1 MESNCFQLP
10 PTAFDCFQ
18 FKFFKMN
25 RLQQKF
31 QDKKEN
37 LLTVY
42 FTAGYPE
49 LNDTGT
55 IIKELE
61 AAGADIIE
69 VGMPFSDPVADG
81 PTIQASSLKALQN
94 GMSIKKLLE
103 QLKAIKDEVTVPIL
117 LMGYINPIWKF
128 GTENFLAAC
137 EESGVSGLILPDIP
151 LNEYLS
157 DYQPLY
163 EKHKLSNV
171 FLITPQTSD
180 ERIRAYDEACNGFI
194 YMVSSAS
201 TTGANKAVDEEK
213 QVAYFNRVKSL
224 NLKNPT
230 QIGFNIKDKAS
241 FDRACSFANGG
252 IIGSA
257 FINKISEEGDLKLKV
272 REFVKNI
279 R

>member
-1 MESNCFQLP
+1 MLS
-10 PTAFDCFQ
+10 TAFDCFQ

-25 RLQQKF
+25 KLQQKF
-31 QDKKEN
+31 RDKKES

-128 GTENFLAAC
+128 GVEDFMAAC

-151 LNEYLS
+151 LNEYLR
-157 DYQPLY
+157 DYKPLY
-163 EKHKLSNV
+163 EKHNLSNV
-171 FLITPQTSD
+171 FLITPQTSE

-201 TTGANKAVDEEK
+201 TTGANKTVDEEK
-213 QVAYFNRVKSL
+213 QVAYFNRVKAL
-224 NLKNPT
+224 GLKNPT

-241 FDRACSFANGG
+241 FDRACKYANGG

-257 FINKISEEGDLKLKV
+257 FINKLSEEGDLRTKV
-272 REFVKNI
+272 REFVSSI

>member
-1 MESNCFQLP
+1 MTYNLIASPWGRLEGLII
-10 PTAFDCFQ
+10 
-18 FKFFKMN
+18 MN
-25 RLQQKF
+25 TLQQKF
-31 QDKKEN
+31 NDKKEN

-49 LNDTGT
+49 LNDTAT
-55 IIKELE
+55 IIKALE
-61 AAGADIIE
+61 ASGADIIE

-81 PTIQASSLKALQN
+81 PTIQVSNLKALQN
-94 GMSIKKLLE
+94 GMNIKLLFE
-103 QLKAIKDEVTVPIL
+103 QLKSIKNQVKIPIL
-117 LMGYINPIWKF
+117 LMGYINPVWKF
-128 GTENFLAAC
+128 GVENFMEAC
-137 EESGVSGLILPDIP
+137 EENGVSGLILPDIP
-151 LNEYLS
+151 LDEFVR

-163 EKHKLSNV
+163 KKHNLSSV
-171 FLITPQTSD
+171 FLITPQTSN

-213 QVAYFNRVKSL
+213 QVAYFERVKSL

-257 FINKISEEGDLKLKV
+257 FIKKLGEEGDLKTKV
-272 REFVKNI
+272 REFIKSI

>member
-1 MESNCFQLP
+1 
-10 PTAFDCFQ
+10 
-18 FKFFKMN
+18 MN
-25 RLQQKF
+25 KLQQKF
-31 QDKKEN
+31 NDKKEN

-49 LNDTGT
+49 LNDTAT

-61 AAGADIIE
+61 ASGADIIE

-81 PTIQASSLKALQN
+81 PTIQVSNLKALQN
-94 GMSIKKLLE
+94 GMSIKLLFE
-103 QLKAIKDEVTVPIL
+103 QLKAIKNEVNIPIL
-117 LMGYINPIWKF
+117 LMGYINPVWKF
-128 GTENFLAAC
+128 GVENFMSAC

-151 LNEYLS
+151 LDEFLS

-163 EKHKLSNV
+163 KKHNLSNV

-180 ERIRAYDEACNGFI
+180 ERIKAYDAACNGFI

-213 QVAYFNRVKSL
+213 QVAYFNQVKSL

-241 FDRACSFANGG
+241 FERACMFANGG

-257 FINKISEEGDLKLKV
+257 FIKKLGEDGDLKTKV
-272 REFVKNI
+272 REFVKGI
-279 R
+279 L

>member
-1 MESNCFQLP
+1 
-10 PTAFDCFQ
+10 
-18 FKFFKMN
+18 MN

-49 LNDTGT
+49 LNDTAT

-61 AAGADIIE
+61 ASGVDIIE

-81 PTIQASSLKALQN
+81 PTIQVSSLKALSN

-103 QLKAIKDEVTVPIL
+103 QLKAIKEEVKVPIL
-117 LMGYINPIWKF
+117 LMGYINPIWKYGVEKF
-128 GTENFLAAC
+128 MADC
-137 EESGVSGLILPDIP
+137 EKSGVSGLILPDIP

-163 EKHKLSNV
+163 EKHNLSNV
-171 FLITPQTSD
+171 FLVTPQTND
-180 ERIRAYDEACNGFI
+180 ERIHAYDEACNGFI

-201 TTGANKAVDEEK
+201 TTGANKAVDGEK
-213 QVAYFNRVKSL
+213 QEAYFNRVKSL

-257 FINKISEEGDLKLKV
+257 FINKLSEEGDLKTKV
-272 REFVKNI
+272 REFVKSI

>member
-1 MESNCFQLP
+1 M
-10 PTAFDCFQ
+10 
-18 FKFFKMN
+18 MN

-49 LNDTGT
+49 LNDTAT

-61 AAGADIIE
+61 ASGVDIIE

-81 PTIQASSLKALQN
+81 PTIQVSNLKALQN
-94 GMSIKKLLE
+94 GMSIKLLFE
-103 QLKAIKDEVTVPIL
+103 QLKAIKDEVNSPIL
-117 LMGYINPIWKF
+117 LMGYINPVWKF
-128 GTENFLAAC
+128 GVENFMAAC

-151 LNEYLS
+151 LDEFVK

-163 EKHKLSNV
+163 KKHNLSNV

-180 ERIRAYDEACNGFI
+180 ERIKAYDAACNGFI

-224 NLKNPT
+224 GLKNPT
-230 QIGFNIKDKAS
+230 QIGFHIKDQTS
-241 FDRACSFANGG
+241 FDRACTFANGG

-257 FINKISEEGDLKLKV
+257 FIKKLGEEGDLKMKV
-272 REFVKNI
+272 REFVNGI

>member
-1 MESNCFQLP
+1 
-10 PTAFDCFQ
+10 
-18 FKFFKMN
+18 MN
-25 RLQQKF
+25 TLQQKLN
-31 QDKKEN
+31 DKKEN
-37 LLTVY
+37 LLTIY

-94 GMSIKKLLE
+94 GMSIKVLLQ
-103 QLKAIKDEVTVPIL
+103 QLKAIKSEVNIPIL
-117 LMGYINPIWKF
+117 LMGYINPIWKYGVEKF
-128 GTENFLAAC
+128 MADC
-137 EESGVSGLILPDIP
+137 EEAGVSGLILPDIP
-151 LNEYLS
+151 LNEFKTDYEALYKKHNLS
-157 DYQPLY
+157 
-163 EKHKLSNV
+163 SV
-171 FLITPQTSD
+171 FLVTPQTSD
-180 ERIRAYDEACNGFI
+180 ERIRAYDEACTGFI

-201 TTGANKAVDEEK
+201 TTGANKTVDVEK
-213 QVAYFNRVKSL
+213 QIAYYNRVKNL

-241 FDRACSFANGG
+241 FDRACRYANGG

-257 FINKISEEGDLKLKV
+257 FIKKLSEEGDLKVKV
-272 REFVKNI
+272 REFVKELM
-279 R
+279 

>member
-1 MESNCFQLP
+1 M
-10 PTAFDCFQ
+10 TQ
-18 FKFFKMN
+18 FMN

-31 QDKKEN
+31 NDKKEG

-49 LNDTGT
+49 LEDTAT

-61 AAGADIIE
+61 AAGADIVE
-69 VGMPFSDPVADG
+69 VRMPFSDPVADG
-81 PTIQASSLKALQN
+81 PTIQVSNLKALQN
-94 GMSIKKLLE
+94 GMGIQKLFN
-103 QLKAIKDEVTVPIL
+103 QLKAIKDEANIPIL
-117 LMGYINPIWKF
+117 LMGYINPVWKF
-128 GTENFLAAC
+128 GLENFMQAC
-137 EESGVSGLILPDIP
+137 EDSGVSGLILPDIP
-151 LNEYLS
+151 LVEYLK

-163 EKHKLSNV
+163 EKHNLSSV
-171 FLITPQTSD
+171 FLITPQTSN
-180 ERIRAYDEACNGFI
+180 ERIKAYDENCNGFI

-201 TTGANKAVDEEK
+201 TTGANKAVDQQK
-213 QVAYFNRVKSL
+213 QIEYFERVKSL

-257 FINKISEEGDLKLKV
+257 FIKKLGEEGDLKTKV
-272 REFVKNI
+272 REFVKSI

>member
-25 RLQQKF
+25 RLQQKLN
-31 QDKKEN
+31 DKKEN
-37 LLTVY
+37 LLTIY

-103 QLKAIKDEVTVPIL
+103 QLKAIKNEVNIPIL
-117 LMGYINPIWKF
+117 LMGYINPIWKY
-128 GTENFLAAC
+128 GVEKFLADC

-151 LNEYLS
+151 LDEYLNRLQTVVRKAQAKQRVFGHAANQRRTHPCLRRS
-157 DYQPLY
+157 LQRLY
-163 EKHKLSNV
+163 LHGV
-171 FLITPQTSD
+171 IGID
-180 ERIRAYDEACNGFI
+180 
-194 YMVSSAS
+194 
-201 TTGANKAVDEEK
+201 
-213 QVAYFNRVKSL
+213 NRSQQ
-224 NLKNPT
+224 N
-230 QIGFNIKDKAS
+230 
-241 FDRACSFANGG
+241 C
-252 IIGSA
+252 
-257 FINKISEEGDLKLKV
+257 
-272 REFVKNI
+272 
-279 R
+279 

>member
-1 MESNCFQLP
+1 
-10 PTAFDCFQ
+10 
-18 FKFFKMN
+18 MN
-25 RLQQKF
+25 TLQQIF
-31 QDKKEN
+31 QNKKEN

-42 FTAGYPE
+42 FTAGYPG

-81 PTIQASSLKALQN
+81 PTIQVSNLKALQN
-94 GMSIKKLLE
+94 GMSIKLLFE
-103 QLKAIKDEVTVPIL
+103 QLKAIKNEVNIPIL
-117 LMGYINPIWKF
+117 LMGYINPVWKF
-128 GTENFLAAC
+128 GVENFMAAC
-137 EESGVSGLILPDIP
+137 EESGVAGLVLPDIP
-151 LNEYLS
+151 LDEFVK

-163 EKHKLSNV
+163 EKHKLSSV

-180 ERIRAYDEACNGFI
+180 ERIKAYDDVCTGFI

-201 TTGANKAVDEEK
+201 TTGANKTVDEEK

-224 NLKNPT
+224 GLKNPT

-241 FDRACSFANGG
+241 FDRACRYANGG

-257 FINKISEEGDLKLKV
+257 FINKLSEEGDLKAKV
-272 REFVKNI
+272 REFVKSI

>member
-1 MESNCFQLP
+1 MENNCIQLFP
-10 PTAFDCFQ
+10 IAFNCFQ
-18 FKFFKMN
+18 FKLFDMN

-49 LNDTGT
+49 LEDTAT

-61 AAGADIIE
+61 ASGVDIIE

-81 PTIQASSLKALQN
+81 PTIQASSLKALSN

-103 QLKAIKDEVTVPIL
+103 QLRAIKDEVNVPIL

-128 GTENFLAAC
+128 GVENFMAAC

-151 LNEYLS
+151 LNEYQS
-157 DYQPLY
+157 DYKPLY
-163 EKHKLSNV
+163 EKHNLSNV

-201 TTGANKAVDEEK
+201 TTGANKAVDAEK
-213 QVAYFNRVKSL
+213 QVAYFNRVKAMG
-224 NLKNPT
+224 LKNPT

-241 FDRACSFANGG
+241 FDRACSYANGG

-272 REFVKNI
+272 REFVKSI

>member
-1 MESNCFQLP
+1 
-10 PTAFDCFQ
+10 
-18 FKFFKMN
+18 MN
-25 RLQQKF
+25 KLQQKF

-49 LNDTGT
+49 LNDTAT

-61 AAGADIIE
+61 ASGADIIE

-81 PTIQASSLKALQN
+81 PTIQESDLKALQN

-103 QLKAIKDEVTVPIL
+103 QLKAIKGEVNIPIL

-128 GTENFLAAC
+128 GLEKFLKTC

-151 LNEYLS
+151 LNEFVK
-157 DYQPLY
+157 DFKPLY
-163 EKHKLSNV
+163 DKYNLSNV
-171 FLITPQTSD
+171 FLITPQTTD

-201 TTGANKAVDEEK
+201 TTGSNKSVDEEK
-213 QVAYFNRVKSL
+213 QMVYFNRVKSL
-224 NLKNPT
+224 GLKNPT

-257 FINKISEEGDLKLKV
+257 FIKKLIEEGDLKMKV
-272 REFVKNI
+272 REFVKSI

>member
-1 MESNCFQLP
+1 
-10 PTAFDCFQ
+10 
-18 FKFFKMN
+18 MN

-31 QDKKEN
+31 YDKKEN

-49 LNDTGT
+49 LNDTAT

-61 AAGADIIE
+61 TAGVDIIE

-81 PTIQASSLKALQN
+81 PTIQVSNLRALQN
-94 GMSIKKLLE
+94 GMSIKLLFE
-103 QLKAIKDEVTVPIL
+103 QLKTIKNEVNVPIL
-117 LMGYINPIWKF
+117 LMGYINPMWKYGVEKF
-128 GTENFLAAC
+128 MASC
-137 EESGVSGLILPDIP
+137 EESGISGLIFPDIP
-151 LNEYLS
+151 LDEFVK
-157 DYQPLY
+157 DYQLLY
-163 EKHKLSNV
+163 EKHNLSSI

-180 ERIRAYDEACNGFI
+180 ERIKAFDEVCNGFI
-194 YMVSSAS
+194 YLVSAAS

-213 QVAYFNRVKSL
+213 QVFYFNRVK
-224 NLKNPT
+224 NLGLRNPT

-241 FDRACSFANGG
+241 FDRACTFANGS

-257 FINKISEEGDLKLKV
+257 FIKKLGEEGHLRTKV
-272 REFVKNI
+272 REFVKGI

>member
-1 MESNCFQLP
+1 
-10 PTAFDCFQ
+10 
-18 FKFFKMN
+18 MN
-25 RLQQKF
+25 RLKQKF
-31 QDKKEN
+31 QDKKDN

-42 FTAGYPE
+42 FTAGYPQ
-49 LNDTGT
+49 LNDTAT

-61 AAGADIIE
+61 AAGVDIIE

-81 PTIQASSLKALQN
+81 PTIQESSLKALQN

-103 QLKAIKDEVTVPIL
+103 QLKAIKGEVNIPIL

-128 GTENFLAAC
+128 GVENFMAAC

-163 EKHKLSNV
+163 EKHNLSNV
-171 FLITPQTSD
+171 FLITPQTSN

-201 TTGANKAVDEEK
+201 TTGANKTVDEEK
-213 QVAYFNRVKSL
+213 QAAYFNRVKAL
-224 NLKNPT
+224 KLKNPT

-241 FDRACSFANGG
+241 FNRACTFANGG

-257 FINKISEEGDLKLKV
+257 FIKKLSEEGELKMKV
-272 REFVKNI
+272 REFVEEI

>member
-1 MESNCFQLP
+1 
-10 PTAFDCFQ
+10 
-18 FKFFKMN
+18 MN
-25 RLQQKF
+25 TLQQKLNN
-31 QDKKEN
+31 KKEN
-37 LLTVY
+37 LLTIY

-94 GMSIKKLLE
+94 GMSIKVLLQ
-103 QLKAIKDEVTVPIL
+103 QLKAIKSEVNIPIL
-117 LMGYINPIWKF
+117 LMGYINPIWKYGVEKF
-128 GTENFLAAC
+128 MADC
-137 EESGVSGLILPDIP
+137 EEAGVSGLILPDIP
-151 LNEYLS
+151 LNEFKTDYEALYKKHNLS
-157 DYQPLY
+157 
-163 EKHKLSNV
+163 SV
-171 FLITPQTSD
+171 FLVTPQTSD
-180 ERIRAYDEACNGFI
+180 ERIRAYDEACTGFI

-201 TTGANKAVDEEK
+201 TTGANKTVDVEK
-213 QVAYFNRVKSL
+213 QIAYYNRVKNL

-241 FDRACSFANGG
+241 FDRACRYANGG

-257 FINKISEEGDLKLKV
+257 FIKKLSEEGDLKVKV
-272 REFVKNI
+272 REFVKELM
-279 R
+279 

>member
-1 MESNCFQLP
+1 M
-10 PTAFDCFQ
+10 
-18 FKFFKMN
+18 
-25 RLQQKF
+25 
-31 QDKKEN
+31 
-37 LLTVY
+37 Y

-49 LNDTGT
+49 LNDTAT

-61 AAGADIIE
+61 ASGADIVE

-81 PTIQASSLKALQN
+81 PTIQVSNLKALHN

-103 QLKAIKDEVTVPIL
+103 QLKEIKDEVKIPIL
-117 LMGYINPIWKF
+117 LMGYINPIWKYGLERF
-128 GTENFLAAC
+128 MYAC

-151 LNEYLS
+151 LNEFVK
-157 DYQPLY
+157 DFKPLY
-163 EKHKLSNV
+163 DKHNLSNV

-180 ERIRAYDEACNGFI
+180 ERIRAYDAACNGFI

-201 TTGANKAVDEEK
+201 TTGANKTVDEEK
-213 QVAYFNRVKSL
+213 QVAYFNRVKNL

-241 FDRACSFANGG
+241 FDHACRYANGG

-257 FINKISEEGDLKLKV
+257 FIKKLSEEGDLKTKV
-272 REFVKNI
+272 QEFVKSI

>member
-1 MESNCFQLP
+1 
-10 PTAFDCFQ
+10 
-18 FKFFKMN
+18 MN

-81 PTIQASSLKALQN
+81 PTIQASSLKALGN
-94 GMSIKKLLE
+94 GMGIKVLLE
-103 QLKAIKDEVTVPIL
+103 QLKAIKNEVNIPIL
-117 LMGYINPIWKF
+117 LMGYINPIWKYGVEKF
-128 GTENFLAAC
+128 MDDC

-272 REFVKNI
+272 QEFVKSI